1 MAWSVPLALYSQY
14 YAPYL
19 SPFSLSTRSLSPS
32 PFFFFPSPLFI
43 SSDSPPLRPPSTFFL
58 FFFFSIFHFA
68 LSPCTYFSY
77 RYLLPVPTYSYLQW
91 YTYYNAIGTT
101 PLPIYLSSTVLVGL
115 MGTFSS

>member
-1 MAWSVPLALYSQY
+1 MGHGMVSSFSFVLTYNTMRPISL
-14 YAPYL
+14 
-19 SPFSLSTRSLSPS
+19 PFTLSPS

-68 LSPCTYFSY
+68 LSPCTYFS
-77 RYLLPVPTYSYLQW
+77 PIVTYLQW